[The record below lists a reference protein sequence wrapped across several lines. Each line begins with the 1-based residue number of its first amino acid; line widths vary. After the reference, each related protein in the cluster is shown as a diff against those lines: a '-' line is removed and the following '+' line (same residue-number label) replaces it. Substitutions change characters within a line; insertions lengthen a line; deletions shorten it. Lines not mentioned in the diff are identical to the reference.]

1 MSDQITTI
9 AESDALPVGSIV
21 IDAYAAT
28 CIRARESD
36 PPLPSD
42 WVRVTTAVKGGEH
55 HHGPFLPADVER
67 VGWSDYQSIPDAP
80 ARTEPTEEQVERV
93 ILSHFHG
100 PDYLHS
106 TWWLEPRKAAAAILA
121 LLPQRVAP
129 SEEEIAE
136 AVRDTWDE
144 EYEYVP
150 ETVAASVAAL
160 YASAPTV
167 AEVRAL
173 FAEELAAEEDRAAA
187 EELASREVA
196 RVRCPQCDLRYE
208 ERDQYSCH
216 GHAPHTYR
224 EDELREAAEV
234 RVVPT
239 YAGDELRA
247 RARAER
253 GEA

>member
-1 MSDQITTI
+1 MNKLQITTLT
-9 AESDALPVGSIV
+9 ERDAMPVGTIV

-28 CIRARESD
+28 CIRARMSD
-36 PPLPSD
+36 PPMPSD

-67 VGWSDYQSIPDAP
+67 VGWSDYQSTPDAP
-80 ARTEPTEEQVERV
+80 ARTEPTEEQIVEAISGPWFNSRIYDPRV
-93 ILSHFHG
+93 I
-100 PDYLHS
+100 
-106 TWWLEPRKAAAAILA
+106 AMN
-121 LLPQRVAP
+121 
-129 SEEEIAE
+129 
-136 AVRDTWDE
+136 
-144 EYEYVP
+144 
-150 ETVAASVAAL
+150 VAAL
-160 YASAPTV
+160 YASQPTV